1 MLRKPLGA
9 GKRPFFLRRFAR
21 ARVDGASGAGDDVS
35 LIVHA
40 DFHDDKLSQTALTTS
55 AELVQQSPEALLNN
69 ANRPLLVPLLQLLR
83 RRGALNDNRVR
94 QEIVRFLVP
103 SVHRDYLSWLW
114 GDNVESTGL
123 VEAGNITAL
132 RSLPPFAWRATIE
145 QGKPTEPS
153 ELLHYWHQ
161 VFFALSANA
170 VFADVGF
177 FDEGHRELLSIIH
190 DYYVDV
196 ARLQRLLPLLDE
208 TIVITRMPPVFVRK
222 LRKFYVERYRLLQY
236 AELFRAIVDGEEL
249 VMPTYG
255 TALLNDA
262 EVFEYYI
269 TIPGRRES
277 GIERDERWSSTLA
290 YAMFAFSRLFRQQKW
305 QGSEIDAIMTRP
317 ATLFMN
323 VCVFSKND
331 NAEGERF
338 REAILAVMRVFHTH
352 YRNESKNVII
362 GNNSFLAYDVLRIL
376 RDTGVDSML
385 AKCKRLHFGP
395 IHGLLD
401 VCTLAAVT
409 EMLLCGEE
417 ETEGKQSRGYFDFE
431 ELEVLLSS
439 RKNIG
444 TEMYNAVKNHKCH
457 RFAAHY
463 GVLNLSPRIKKIL
476 EEVVQSS
483 SSLHRY
489 TNELSRWVTFIGWP
503 LRLTMQD
510 ILPNKELTLSIQK
523 SLIENPVEYWQCG
536 CQYMNPTRPKSISC
550 IGCVSRDLVEHQWIC
565 PHCSWV
571 SASGD
576 YVNICLR
583 CRQPHPNSQ
592 ARAREN
598 EINDPSAKSQSN
610 SLIWYC
616 NLCSSY
622 SPLVCDGTETTQGC
636 IDCGTVGNGWSV
648 SYFDWKCGCGEM
660 NSPFR
665 RWCYA
670 CSVHRQHACCQCLNC
685 KQPWT
690 LSPRGTRERTESHSG
705 CFSSSSSL
713 SCSSCLSCGDPHPRE
728 TAAWQRR
735 LLRCPLCHSLTSTE
749 TTRTTRTITGVDS
762 NNNSNND
769 SSELDTITTTTTTT
783 TGTVCQHCSHS
794 LTVLRQFVALQPDWP
809 WRCHSCGRHQHIRD
823 SDGALITVMGQ
834 TQPPETTETCGNC
847 GTIRL
852 DPVLFD
858 RHATWSCVKCGERAV
873 HGFHCHRCLSLHPA
887 IPETE
892 VHAWRC
898 VTCLTINSGWNDVC
912 QRPDCGVR
920 RSVDSTPLPYSP
932 WRCCSCG
939 EYSRTTQ
946 IPQCEHCNV
955 IKAAPLAAIPA
966 PVPLP
971 TKSVSAYNV
980 AERRAQRLAE
990 VETQLLNAAAL
1001 MDEDEQKNEDGS
1013 KVNAENNLTDEWT
1026 QFVADGVRLA
1036 IPLG

>member
-1 MLRKPLGA
+1 MLRKPLGTR
-9 GKRPFFLRRFAR
+9 KRPFFLRRFVR
-21 ARVDGASGAGDDVS
+21 AGVDCATGAGDDVG
-35 LIVHA
+35 LIMHA
-40 DFHDDKLSQTALTTS
+40 DCHDDVLSRTALTTS

-69 ANRPLLVPLLQLLR
+69 ANRPLLVPLLQLLH
-83 RRGALNDNRVR
+83 RRGLLNKDRVR
-94 QEIVRFLVP
+94 KEVVRFLVP

-114 GDNVESTGL
+114 GDTLESTGL
-123 VEAGNITAL
+123 VEESNISAL

-161 VFFALSANA
+161 VLFALSANA
-170 VFADVGF
+170 VFADVSF
-177 FDEGHRELLSIIH
+177 FDEGHRELLSIIQ
-190 DYYVDV
+190 DYYSDV
-196 ARLQRLLPLLDE
+196 VRLQRVLPLLDE

-249 VMPTYG
+249 VMPIYG

-305 QGSEIDAIMTRP
+305 QGSGVDVVVTRP

-323 VCVFSKND
+323 VCVFAKND

-338 REAILAVMRVFHTH
+338 REAILAVMRVFYTQ
-352 YRNESKNVII
+352 YGNGSKKLKT
-362 GNNSFLAYDVLRIL
+362 GNNSLLAYDVLRIL

-395 IHGLLD
+395 IRGLLD
-401 VCTLAAVT
+401 ICTLAVVT
-409 EMLLCGEE
+409 EIFLCGEAK
-417 ETEGKQSRGYFDFE
+417 TERKYSHDYFDFE
-431 ELEVLLSS
+431 ELEILLSS

-444 TEMYNAVKNHKCH
+444 TEMYNAVKNHSFH
-457 RFAAHY
+457 RFAARY
-463 GVLNLSPRIKKIL
+463 GVLNLGPRIKRIL
-476 EEVVQSS
+476 EEVIQST

-489 TNELSRWVTFIGWP
+489 TSELSRWVTFVGWP

-510 ILPNKELTLSIQK
+510 IPSRKELVLLKQK
-523 SLIENPVEYWQCG
+523 SLSEKTGEYWQCG
-536 CQYMNPTRPKSISC
+536 CQYMNHVRLKSLSC

-565 PHCSWV
+565 PNCSWI
-571 SASGD
+571 SSSGD
-576 YVNICLR
+576 YVDICLR
-583 CRQPHPNSQ
+583 CRHPHPNPQ
-592 ARAREN
+592 AHVIHE
-598 EINDPSAKSQSN
+598 ELIDPSKKSQTN

-622 SPLVCDGTETTQGC
+622 SPFVCDGTEPVQKC
-636 IDCGTVGNGWSV
+636 VDCGNVGNGWSV
-648 SYFDWKCGCGEM
+648 SYFNWQCGCGEI

-670 CSVHRQHACCQCLNC
+670 CSVRRQHACCQCLTC
-685 KQPWT
+685 KQPCT
-690 LSPRGTRERTESHSG
+690 LSPRGSIAEDCSG
-705 CFSSSSSL
+705 SSS
-713 SCSSCLSCGDPHPRE
+713 SCSSCGEPHPRE

-735 LLRCPLCHSLTSTE
+735 LLRCPLCHALTSTE
-749 TTRTTRTITGVDS
+749 TTTNRTMTNSSSSFTGDVHTIT
-762 NNNSNND
+762 N
-769 SSELDTITTTTTTT
+769 
-783 TGTVCQHCSHS
+783 TGTVCAQCFQS
-794 LTVLRQFVALQPDWP
+794 LTVLRQFLALQPDWP
-809 WRCHSCGRHQHIRD
+809 WRCHSCGSRQHIRD
-823 SDGALITVMGQ
+823 SDGALITMKA
-834 TQPPETTETCGNC
+834 TTTEETEALTVTENCGSC

-858 RHATWSCVKCGERAV
+858 RHATWSCKKCGERAV
-873 HGFHCHRCLSLHPA
+873 RGFNCHHCLSLHPA

-898 VTCLTINSGWNDVC
+898 VTCLTLNSSWNDVC
-912 QRPDCGVR
+912 QRHDCGVR
-920 RSVDSTPLPYSP
+920 RSVDSTALPYAP

-939 EYSRTTQ
+939 EYSRTMQ
-946 IPQCEHCNV
+946 IPQCEHCGAIRGVTLPATPASIV
-955 IKAAPLAAIPA
+955 IKG
-966 PVPLP
+966 
-971 TKSVSAYNV
+971 VSAYNV
-980 AERRAQRLAE
+980 AERRTQRLAE
-990 VETQLLNAAAL
+990 VEKQLLNAAAL
-1001 MDEDEQKNEDGS
+1001 SFECDQKNEDGS
-1013 KVNAENNLTDEWT
+1013 RVNAENNLTDEWT
-1026 QFVADGVRLA
+1026 QFFADGVRLA